1 VNRFV
6 ILLGCLALGACAA
19 ADPAPPPTGMRPEL
33 PADPVPEVEEPR
45 APAPDPE
52 PTLEERWREP
62 FAVHSDLRPITR
74 TARRVVVLDGEP
86 VRPPAAAPP
95 PTRVAAAGPAEPAA
109 EEAAPPT
116 RAAED
121 AATRAAPAAAPATAT
136 APAATPPAAAP
147 AAAPRATTPAAA
159 PATPAA
165 RAAPAAATGGARTH
179 RVEWGETWLGIARRY
194 GITSSVLAAAN
205 PDVDPERLRTGVTLR
220 VPAAP
225 ATGST
230 PARAPAAAAAA
241 PAPRTHTVGPGD
253 TLWGIARRYG
263 VPAEQVRSAN
273 KMTDDRVRLGQTLI
287 IPRSESE
294 R

>member
-1 VNRFV
+1 VLRPPFDDINEDRLQPHFRWTRFRVNRLA
-6 ILLGCLALGACAA
+6 ILLGCLALGACTA
-19 ADPAPPPTGMRPEL
+19 ADTAPPPTGLRPEL
-33 PADPVPEVEEPR
+33 PADPVPEIEEPGP
-45 APAPDPE
+45 PAPDPE

-86 VRPPAAAPP
+86 VRAPAAAPP
-95 PTRVAAAGPAEPAA
+95 PTRVAVAGPAEPAA
-109 EEAAPPT
+109 EEPAAPT

-121 AATRAAPAAAPATAT
+121 TAART
-136 APAATPPAAAP
+136 
-147 AAAPRATTPAAA
+147 ATTPAAA
-159 PATPAA
+159 AARATPAA
-165 RAAPAAATGGARTH
+165 ASGGARTH
-179 RVEWGETWLGIARRY
+179 RVDWGETWLGIARRY

-220 VPAAP
+220 IPAAP
-225 ATGST
+225 AAGSA
-230 PARAPAAAAAA
+230 PARAPAAAAAS
-241 PAPRTHTVGPGD
+241 PAQRTHTVGPGD

-263 VPAEQVRSAN
+263 VPAEQVRTAN

>member
-1 VNRFV
+1 VNRFA
-6 ILLGCLALGACAA
+6 ILLGSLALGACAA
-19 ADPAPPPTGMRPEL
+19 ADPAPPPTSMRPER
-33 PADPVPEVEEPR
+33 PADPVPEIEEPR
-45 APAPDPE
+45 RPAPDPE

-62 FAVHSDLRPITR
+62 FAVHSDLRPVTR

-86 VRPPAAAPP
+86 VRAPAAAPP
-95 PTRVAAAGPAEPAA
+95 PTRVATAEPAA
-109 EEAAPPT
+109 EAAAAPT

-121 AATRAAPAAAPATAT
+121 AEDTAARAAAPPAAPPAT
-136 APAATPPAAAP
+136 APH
-147 AAAPRATTPAAA
+147 ATTPAAA

-165 RAAPAAATGGARTH
+165 RAAPAAASGGARTH

-205 PDVDPERLRTGVTLR
+205 PEVDPERLRTGVTLR
-220 VPAAP
+220 IPAAP
-225 ATGST
+225 AAGST

-241 PAPRTHTVGPGD
+241 PAQRTHTVGPGD

-263 VPAEQVRSAN
+263 VPAEQVRTAN